1 MGRLRRRLDRLEN
14 NAHETM
20 DDASETLAVIRDFI
34 LDLQD
39 GIEFELEVAGKPIPV
54 KLRIKVAEDP
64 K

>member
-1 MGRLRRRLDRLEN
+1 MGRLRRRLDRLEG

-20 DDASETLAVIRDFI
+20 DDALATLAVIRDFI

-39 GIEFELEVAGKPIPV
+39 GIEFELEIAGKAVPV
-54 KLRIKVAEDP
+54 KLRMKIAEDP